1 MIGKII
7 LRRMLQQA
15 KHEGHTINVR
25 HAKILFCG
33 ASSAGKTSFSRLLR
47 SKKHETVYISTPAGD
62 TQQVLLSGEKINVE
76 GTNWISL
83 DSESETQELTKKLVQ
98 NFKKQAK
105 IDVDKSLSNDIDST
119 TPYIPGDDNK
129 PRTNNVQMNNPT
141 VTETQPTVAVANK
154 ELTASSKNTSE
165 SVSKTLDLTNNV
177 EMNNATVTETQPT
190 VVVANKE
197 LPTSFESKVEA
208 TDDSVQINKH
218 VSTEE
223 KMLTAYRSNLN
234 MSTSESIP
242 KTWDLFTLL
251 DTGGQPEFINLLPAI
266 NTSTAITFIVLNMS
280 RGMEGLND
288 SVLAQYKC
296 EGYNYNKYSLKYTNM
311 HLLKCLLSSV
321 KVAAMKKDYFHP
333 ELIKKVTDDEQVQSV
348 VAIMGTCADVLEKN
362 FGEECNEEFSKIN
375 REVTKLVETIEKE
388 VLKFWCDAGG
398 NYVIPIDN
406 TTSNRSQNEVG
417 SQDISAQ
424 SIEHKTVKII
434 ETIRKNSNIILRKKA
449 QYEIPLSW
457 FILELELRNC
467 DKVCIHLTEV
477 EKISNKILPLRRQM
491 NSEQLKEVLKFYHM
505 YGMLLYFSE
514 VDGMKDFVITNPQWL
529 FINLTK
535 IIMCKFEDNSHDLYG
550 AHHIKELQNGIC
562 CVELLTRLKLDLQG
576 IELESFVKLLV
587 HLKIIAPMMQNG
599 YFMPTI
605 LPLCNEN
612 TSFSEEIY
620 GKPAAF
626 ALDGECLCQ
635 EVNPLLIEFTFG
647 TIPRGLFGFLVVQL
661 LQDNPDFKLH
671 GNNDHDSLCRC
682 ADLITFYIK
691 PCYYVSLR
699 DRVSHLELQVRVKGD
714 KPSYH
719 FKVQTA
725 VSKALKRVCDEFYW
739 KFSDCCYG
747 FLCCQHGKD
756 FQGEHLT
763 LLSPNPPFPDKIL
776 EYSYCKN
783 DQSTPLNKAH
793 SIWFEVCWYVD
804 TYSCLWVSI
813 KY

>member
-7 LRRMLQQA
+7 LRRMLKQA

-33 ASSAGKTSFSRLLR
+33 ASHAGKTSFSRLLR
-47 SKKHETVYISTPAGD
+47 GKKHETVYISTPAGD
-62 TQQVLLSGEKINVE
+62 TQQVLLSGEKVNVE
-76 GTNWISL
+76 DTNWRSL

-98 NFKKQAK
+98 NFNKQTK
-105 IDVDKSLSNDIDST
+105 INVDST
-119 TPYIPGDDNK
+119 TPYIPGGDNK
-129 PRTNNVQMNNPT
+129 PRTNNVQINNPT
-141 VTETQPTVAVANK
+141 VTETQPTVAIANK
-154 ELTASSKNTSE
+154 ELSASSKNTSE
-165 SVSKTLDLTNNV
+165 SISKTMDFINS
-177 EMNNATVTETQPT
+177 

-197 LPTSFESKVEA
+197 LPTSSESKVES
-208 TDDSVQINKH
+208 TDDSVQINRH

-223 KMLTAYRSNLN
+223 KMLTAYKSDLN
-234 MSTSESIP
+234 MSTSESIS

-296 EGYNYNKYSLKYTNM
+296 KGYNYNKYFLKYSNM

-348 VAIMGTCADVLEKN
+348 VAIIGTCADVLEKN
-362 FGEECNEEFSKIN
+362 FGEEYNEEFSKIN

-388 VLKFWCDAGG
+388 EVLKFWCDADR
-398 NYVIPIDN
+398 NYVTPIDN

-424 SIEHKTVKII
+424 SIEYKTLKTI
-434 ETIRKNSNIILRKKA
+434 ETIQKESNKILRKKA

-457 FILELELRNC
+457 FILELELRKC
-467 DKVCIHLTEV
+467 DKVCIRLIEV
-477 EKISNKILPLRRQM
+477 EKICNNILPSHRQM
-491 NSEQLKEVLKFYHM
+491 NSEELKEVLKFYHM

-535 IIMCKFEDNSHDLYG
+535 IIMCKFEDNSHGLYG
-550 AHHIKELQNGIC
+550 AHYIKELHNGIC
-562 CVELLTRLKLDLQG
+562 YMELLTRLKLDLRG

-605 LPLCNEN
+605 LPLCDEN

-661 LQDNPDFKLH
+661 LQDNPDFKLY
-671 GNNDHDSLCRC
+671 GNNHHSLCRC

-691 PCYYVSLR
+691 PCYYISLR
-699 DRVSHLELQVRVKGD
+699 DKVSYLELQVRVKGD

-725 VSKALKRVCDEFYW
+725 ISKALKRVCDEFYW

-756 FQGEHLT
+756 SQGEHLT
-763 LLSPNPPFPDKIL
+763 LLSPNPPFPDKIPD
-776 EYSYCKN
+776 YSECKN
-783 DQSTPLNKAH
+783 DQSTHLIKAH
-793 SIWFEVCWYVD
+793 SIWFEVCWYTVV
-804 TYSCLWVSI
+804 YGCLLNL
-813 KY
+813 YRM